1 MGQNKQEKTEVSLLL
16 DKGYQYRLRYQIPP
30 KGIYKWLN
38 APTKTAVRIL
48 EFKQPTLAVLDL
60 VTERY
65 LALEIT
71 EPGKDAQT
79 SAHIQSAV
87 KTAADNAA
95 AMAEIIAIFA
105 LGEDCFKFDGR
116 HYEYDVKKVR
126 DLAALV
132 FHNVT
137 PEEMKTIITATTA
150 LANLPD
156 FLNSIRLTGASRTTM
171 AANLVE

>member
-1 MGQNKQEKTEVSLLL
+1 MENQEKKEIQVLLN
-16 DKGYQYRLRYQIPP
+16 KGYQFKIRYTVPP
-30 KGIYKWLN
+30 KGIRKWLG
-38 APTKTAVRIL
+38 ARPETKALIL

-79 SAHIQSAV
+79 STHIQSAV

-116 HYEYDVKKVR
+116 HYDYDAKKVR